1 MEILRERGVEFDAIE
16 YLKRPPGEAELR
28 SILKL
33 LGGDPA
39 ALVRTKDK
47 MLAEL
52 GLDAGDY
59 RTVDEVVALLVE
71 HPALMQRPIVVAGK
85 RAVIARPPEA
95 MLDLLES

>member
-1 MEILRERGVEFDAIE
+1 VEILRERGVEFDAIE
-16 YLKRPPGEAELR
+16 YLKQPPGEAELR
-28 SILKL
+28 RILGL

-47 MLAEL
+47 KFAEL
-52 GLDAGDY
+52 GLDAADY

-95 MLDLLES
+95 MLSGGR

>member
-16 YLKRPPGEAELR
+16 YLKQPPGEAELR
-28 SILKL
+28 RLLAL

-47 MLAEL
+47 KFAEL

-59 RTVDEVVALLVE
+59 RTADDVVALLVK
-71 HPALMQRPIVVAGK
+71 HPPLMQRPIVVAGN

-95 MLDLLES
+95 MLELF